1 MEEVLQDTDDTSLSL
16 VLLLQ
21 TANPFGSCG
30 RRVTRGGPD
39 SIDLGLFFL
48 SLVGLAS
55 RVLRMNSTTIGRR
68 ALLVCLHL
76 VTIIEPAMDMPT
88 LAQSPTQHCVRLP
101 QVKHEGVML

>member
-48 SLVGLAS
+48 SLVGLAFE
-55 RVLRMNSTTIGRR
+55 RLRMNSTTTGRR
-68 ALLVCLHL
+68 ALLVSLHL
-76 VTIIEPAMDMPT
+76 VTIAMDMPT
-88 LAQSPTQHCVRLP
+88 LAQSPTQHCVCLP
-101 QVKHEGVML
+101 RVKHEAVML